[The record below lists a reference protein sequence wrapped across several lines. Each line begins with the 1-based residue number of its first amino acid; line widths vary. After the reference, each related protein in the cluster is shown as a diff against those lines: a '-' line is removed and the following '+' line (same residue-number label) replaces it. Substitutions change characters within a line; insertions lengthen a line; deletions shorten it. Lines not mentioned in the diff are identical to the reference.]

1 MLYSGMFFMQYFSL
15 IVLITLRILEME
27 TIAQH
32 VSMHNSIPVS
42 LYSPFKFSL

>member
-1 MLYSGMFFMQYFSL
+1 MLYSGMFSMQYFSL

-27 TIAQH
+27 TIAQR
-32 VSMHNSIPVS
+32 VLMHNSIPVS